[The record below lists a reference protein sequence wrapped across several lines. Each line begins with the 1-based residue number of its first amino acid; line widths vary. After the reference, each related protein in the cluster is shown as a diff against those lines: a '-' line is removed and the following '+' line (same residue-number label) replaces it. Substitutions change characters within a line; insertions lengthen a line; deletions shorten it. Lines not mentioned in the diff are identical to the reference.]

1 MPKCDNNNRKNPELS
16 FHKIPKNPELKKK
29 WVQVL
34 KRKGVM
40 EFISSNRV
48 CSAHFAGGIKTYMN
62 NIPTIF
68 AKDTKSM
75 PRKKPTERKTITPID
90 KYDLDIPEVS
100 SDTEATTPNVNIE
113 NNDNDNE
120 ISKLKEEI
128 FTAN

>member
-40 EFISSNRV
+40 EFNSSNRV
-48 CSAHFAGGIKTYMN
+48 CSAHFAGGIKMYMI

-68 AKDTKSM
+68 AKDAKSI
-75 PRKKPTERKTITPID
+75 PRKKLMERKTITPDD
-90 KYDLDIPEVS
+90 KYDLDIPEGPFEGS
-100 SDTEATTPNVNIE
+100 STPNVNIE
-113 NNDNDNE
+113 NNDQDNE
-120 ISKLKEEI
+120 ISKLKEE
-128 FTAN
+128 TL